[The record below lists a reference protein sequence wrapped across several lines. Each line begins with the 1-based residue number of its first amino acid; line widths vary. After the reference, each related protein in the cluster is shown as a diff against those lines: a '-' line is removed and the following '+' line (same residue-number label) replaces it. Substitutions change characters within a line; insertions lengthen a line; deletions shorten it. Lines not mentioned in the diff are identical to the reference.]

1 MDVCDPNIKYE
12 DLKERVE
19 RDVGRPLNISRKQ
32 ICNLYATIQ
41 QDKLLL
47 PPMVLS
53 KSRTYITDRKSPFT
67 QADYERL
74 FQSTTLKAQL
84 KRLASKIGAL
94 VDKGSTKEQLR
105 DGIFARLR
113 TMGVREPIKLGTT
126 TTKVRRV
133 SAPLNVS
140 VNNNRNVSVNN
151 NRNVSVNNNRNV
163 PTNVPTNNNR
173 NVSMNNNRNV
183 SMNNN
188 RNVSTNNNRNVS
200 TNNNRNVS
208 TNVRTNN
215 SVVNKK
221 SAVFKPGFI
230 PNFIRKRQVEE
241 NVSAAP
247 VVERVARQNNTEGA
261 RPVVR
266 AIQPPMALA
275 RPSVPRNFAPS
286 IRPVNNRRDLEKI
299 DLRKKLQRELN
310 MLTNLSQE
318 DVNTY
323 VQNLQS
329 NRASLKNITSRAKR
343 QNEIYK
349 QKKEQIK
356 KKLEDVK
363 NQMTIT
369 AKNIYKARLN
379 AIPRGRGQSYL
390 NNIERDL
397 LKDIQTADEIRKRS
411 TLRKELMA
419 NNGTELDAKYKS
431 LYNKYTSNKNR
442 EMLNKVYNGMKN
454 KRPRINT
461 AADELT
467 MKEVVQMLNKNK
479 ARREQT
485 EVTNTIA
492 RLLTEYNRKT
502 RANAAQSELNSIQ
515 KQLANKQQ
523 ERVKILQNQLTQ
535 LQNISR
541 RTNNPEVLEQVETTE
556 QELSAAKNATVRQEQ
571 EVEQIKSRRKRRR
584 TNDMNSANEGNSNT
598 RRFNANAAA
607 AAAAAANA
615 RAKAN
620 ANARAKANANARAK
634 ANANARA
641 KANANAQAKANA
653 NAQAKA
659 NANARAKANANA
671 RAKANAN
678 ARAKANANAARA
690 RNAELKRAAEEEK
703 RLAMEVEREVRTEA
717 DREERERKKLEL
729 EEKRKEMNRIRQE
742 NAAARA
748 EEKSIKQKEKRAAEQ
763 EALKKRDMAR
773 RYGVNTGYVN
783 AFMNATPNAD
793 LKAKVNADKRVARL
807 FGTRTKYIDENVYNS
822 TLEQAQEYYKDKMD
836 KQKLANL
843 AFKAKV
849 STSYVRN
856 YMNARNQTIAN
867 VNQGAFLNK
876 VRKDVALANIESK
889 AQGRGRLRTL
899 VNRARLSYVAENEY
913 NERMNKAKTSKG
925 GLNLKKGLKKFA
937 NVSDSYLEQYM
948 NANPVGNAENMN
960 AYQKK
965 LKEKADKDRAIV
977 RQEGGLKRLGGL
989 KYIPESQYKQRK
1001 NALNKKNTGIPTS
1014 FVNAYLQEKNQ
1025 TMDTLNREGLK
1036 AKFQKSKLLADLTNE
1051 QLTYERDDAKLNAM
1065 LKNAQN
1071 IDTIA
1076 KNAKTTRAYVKQYIS
1091 KKNMSVANFKNS
1103 PQKVDELKKLLEL
1116 ERYGVTPQFRDA
1128 HLLALNKTNVTQI
1141 NIEALKNKFN
1151 KTKKLGKPNTPYMS
1165 NEELRVALSNMESA
1179 KLNKAREPAERRELK
1194 TRAKLLGI
1202 TTNQLMAKYKL
1213 GNSNRLNLEKLQKN
1227 MNVAQVKKLAGA
1239 RANLFLT
1246 PNGNAIRSNY
1256 QKNNGSANINTIKR
1270 TLLATKKMEKN
1281 IKKSTKEQQK
1291 LKKTEVG
1298 EYMKKYG
1305 VSANIVRNATND
1317 EGRVNVNQILLK
1329 KYGANS
1335 KYLEEF
1341 KAARPRNAL
1350 SESKLKRDQAYAQ
1363 LLQTNMRFVP
1373 RSEFGNVQR
1382 KMGNA
1387 KREMYSKKYGTTNNV
1402 TADVVARVLRQL
1414 PGKAIESDLF
1424 TKPETEK
1431 AVLNAFEKL
1440 KKDTSTIQKM
1450 KHLSNASKKSFIERL
1465 EKGENV
1471 LTYAA
1476 QSDKAAKGK
1485 TKANNTT
1492 TNNLTKFTR
1501 VAELTPEKRTNTEKA
1516 LRAMNIP
1523 PKNIA
1528 RLMKR
1533 LNKGENVMN
1542 EARQI
1547 QQSAKATK
1555 NATLQ
1560 ALKNEVM
1567 RAYKNPNIVEK
1578 IRNATTMEEVRRLKQ
1593 NNPSTVSKIKALKHL
1608 SMIKKRQYV
1617 KQLESAANF
1626 KEVLAQAMREDAVL
1640 GFSKKEKN
1648 KNKVNS
1654 VRNAIGKLAY
1664 GANFEQRLA
1673 NITQSAP
1680 QAPKRGILN
1689 RFRDAS
1695 GKNTKKQETKNATVV
1710 PELTRKNI
1718 KNARAAAKEA
1728 TNTNTFVNAP
1738 ETFNSAAPAAPKRGG
1753 GIFSR
1758 FRGNGNTNTFV
1769 NAPET
1774 FNSAASAAP
1783 KRGGGI
1789 FSRFRGNTKAK
1800 AVPELTRKNIKNAA
1814 KEATKAKAVPELTKS
1829 LTRKNIKNVA
1839 KEATKVAVPELTK
1852 SSTRKN
1858 IKNAAR
1864 EATKVAVPELTKSLT
1879 RKNIKNEA
1887 AAAKAA
1893 KPQNTK
1899 PAAAPVAKPQNT
1911 KPAAP
1916 VAKQPAAA
1924 PVAKQPAAAPVAKQP
1939 VPELTKSSTR
1949 KNIKNEAAAAKAAK
1963 QPVAAPVAKQPV
1975 VPVKRGP
1982 QIRVLP
1988 IPKAPQ
1994 NAPKR
1999 RSAAA
2004 AAGAVTK
2011 QMIAGSFNFSGVPV
2025 KNRIRAFEKKTS

>member
-140 VNNNRNVSVNN
+140 VNNNRNVPLNVPTNVPTHN
-151 NRNVSVNNNRNV
+151 NRNVPLNVPTNNNRNV

-173 NVSMNNNRNV
+173 NVFTNV

-188 RNVSTNNNRNVS
+188 RNVSM
-200 TNNNRNVS
+200 
-208 TNVRTNN
+208 NVRTNN

-502 RANAAQSELNSIQ
+502 RANVAQSELNSIQ

-634 ANANARA
+634 ANVNAR
-641 KANANAQAKANA
+641 
-653 NAQAKA
+653 AKA

-671 RAKANAN
+671 RAKANTNARAKANANARAKANANARAKANTNANAQAKANAN

-1341 KAARPRNAL
+1341 KAARPGNAL

-1476 QSDKAAKGK
+1476 QSDKAAKGGK

-1695 GKNTKKQETKNATVV
+1695 GKNTKKQETKNATEV
-1710 PELTRKNI
+1710 P
-1718 KNARAAAKEA
+1718 
-1728 TNTNTFVNAP
+1728 
-1738 ETFNSAAPAAPKRGG
+1738 
-1753 GIFSR
+1753 
-1758 FRGNGNTNTFV
+1758 
-1769 NAPET
+1769 
-1774 FNSAASAAP
+1774 
-1783 KRGGGI
+1783 
-1789 FSRFRGNTKAK
+1789 
-1800 AVPELTRKNIKNAA
+1800 
-1814 KEATKAKAVPELTKS
+1814 
-1829 LTRKNIKNVA
+1829 
-1839 KEATKVAVPELTK
+1839 
-1852 SSTRKN
+1852 
-1858 IKNAAR
+1858 
-1864 EATKVAVPELTKSLT
+1864 
-1879 RKNIKNEA
+1879 
-1887 AAAKAA
+1887 
-1893 KPQNTK
+1893 
-1899 PAAAPVAKPQNT
+1899 
-1911 KPAAP
+1911 
-1916 VAKQPAAA
+1916 
-1924 PVAKQPAAAPVAKQP
+1924 
-1939 VPELTKSSTR
+1939 
-1949 KNIKNEAAAAKAAK
+1949 
-1963 QPVAAPVAKQPV
+1963 
-1975 VPVKRGP
+1975 
-1982 QIRVLP
+1982 
-1988 IPKAPQ
+1988 
-1994 NAPKR
+1994 
-1999 RSAAA
+1999 
-2004 AAGAVTK
+2004 
-2011 QMIAGSFNFSGVPV
+2011 
-2025 KNRIRAFEKKTS
+2025 

>member
-140 VNNNRNVSVNN
+140 VNNNRNVPLNVPT
-151 NRNVSVNNNRNV
+151 NVSTNVSMNVSTNNNRNV

-173 NVSMNNNRNV
+173 NVFTNV

-188 RNVSTNNNRNVS
+188 RNVSM
-200 TNNNRNVS
+200 
-208 TNVRTNN
+208 NVRTNN

-502 RANAAQSELNSIQ
+502 RANVAQSELNSIQ

-620 ANARAKANANARAK
+620 PHAPAKAHAHARAKP
-634 ANANARA
+634 
-641 KANANAQAKANA
+641 
-653 NAQAKA
+653 
-659 NANARAKANANA
+659 
-671 RAKANAN
+671 
-678 ARAKANANAARA
+678 NANAARA

-1227 MNVAQVKKLAGA
+1227 MNVVQVKKLAGA

-1341 KAARPRNAL
+1341 KAARPGNAL

-1476 QSDKAAKGK
+1476 QSDKAAKGGK

-1814 KEATKAKAVPELTKS
+1814 REATKAKAVPELTKS
-1829 LTRKNIKNVA
+1829 LTR
-1839 KEATKVAVPELTK
+1839 T
-1852 SSTRKN
+1852 N
-1858 IKNAAR
+1858 IKNAAK

-1879 RKNIKNEA
+1879 RKNIKN
-1887 AAAKAA
+1887 AAKEA
-1893 KPQNTK
+1893 TK
-1899 PAAAPVAKPQNT
+1899 LPAAPVAKPQNT

-1916 VAKQPAAA
+1916 VAKQP
-1924 PVAKQPAAAPVAKQP
+1924 AAPVAKQP

-1949 KNIKNEAAAAKAAK
+1949 KNIKNEAAAAKATK
-1963 QPVAAPVAKQPV
+1963 QPVAAPVAKQRV

-1994 NAPKR
+1994 TAPNR

-2011 QMIAGSFNFSGVPV
+2011 QRRAGSFNFSGVSV

>member
-140 VNNNRNVSVNN
+140 VNNNRNVPLNVSTNN
-151 NRNVSVNNNRNV
+151 NRNVSTNNNRNV

-188 RNVSTNNNRNVS
+188 RNVSM
-200 TNNNRNVS
+200 
-208 TNVRTNN
+208 NVRTNN

-411 TLRKELMA
+411 TLRKELMV

-620 ANARAKANANARAK
+620 AKANANAQAKARDARAKAN
-634 ANANARA
+634 A
-641 KANANAQAKANA
+641 KANANAQAKAN
-653 NAQAKA
+653 
-659 NANARAKANANA
+659 
-671 RAKANAN
+671 
-678 ARAKANANAARA
+678 AKANANAARA

-703 RLAMEVEREVRTEA
+703 RLAMKVEREVVRTEA
-717 DREERERKKLEL
+717 DREERERNKLEL
-729 EEKRKEMNRIRQE
+729 EEKRKEIKRIRQE

-977 RQEGGLKRLGGL
+977 RKEGGLKRLGGL

-1341 KAARPRNAL
+1341 KAARPGNAL
-1350 SESKLKRDQAYAQ
+1350 SESKLKRDQAYAK

-1440 KKDTSTIQKM
+1440 KKDTSKIQKM

-1476 QSDKAAKGK
+1476 QSDKAAKGGK

-1728 TNTNTFVNAP
+1728 PKTNTFVNAP
-1738 ETFNSAAPAAPKRGG
+1738 EAANASTPVKRGG

-1758 FRGNGNTNTFV
+1758 FSGNG
-1769 NAPET
+1769 
-1774 FNSAASAAP
+1774 
-1783 KRGGGI
+1783 KRK
-1789 FSRFRGNTKAK
+1789 RFLN
-1800 AVPELTRKNIKNAA
+1800 
-1814 KEATKAKAVPELTKS
+1814 
-1829 LTRKNIKNVA
+1829 
-1839 KEATKVAVPELTK
+1839 
-1852 SSTRKN
+1852 
-1858 IKNAAR
+1858 
-1864 EATKVAVPELTKSLT
+1864 
-1879 RKNIKNEA
+1879 
-1887 AAAKAA
+1887 
-1893 KPQNTK
+1893 
-1899 PAAAPVAKPQNT
+1899 
-1911 KPAAP
+1911 
-1916 VAKQPAAA
+1916 
-1924 PVAKQPAAAPVAKQP
+1924 
-1939 VPELTKSSTR
+1939 
-1949 KNIKNEAAAAKAAK
+1949 
-1963 QPVAAPVAKQPV
+1963 
-1975 VPVKRGP
+1975 
-1982 QIRVLP
+1982 
-1988 IPKAPQ
+1988 
-1994 NAPKR
+1994 
-1999 RSAAA
+1999 
-2004 AAGAVTK
+2004 
-2011 QMIAGSFNFSGVPV
+2011 
-2025 KNRIRAFEKKTS
+2025 